1 MGSLIYLS
9 QNMDEQENISFEKM
23 FREYEAKRLNRK
35 KSSNINKDNISPFVK
50 EAIEEFRKLADQ
62 IIEEIN
68 NRKNECTIRY
78 GCN

>member
-35 KSSNINKDNISPFVK
+35 K
-50 EAIEEFRKLADQ
+50 
-62 IIEEIN
+62 II
-68 NRKNECTIRY
+68 KY
-78 GCN
+78 